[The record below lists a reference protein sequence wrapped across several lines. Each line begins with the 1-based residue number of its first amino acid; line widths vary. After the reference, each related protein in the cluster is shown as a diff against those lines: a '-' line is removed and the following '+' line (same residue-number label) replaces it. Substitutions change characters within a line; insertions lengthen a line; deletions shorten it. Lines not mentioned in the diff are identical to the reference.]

1 MSRSILTAPLLLLGI
16 SLSLSAQPGSILK
29 DTIGTGIDEDSINNL
44 RSYPE
49 GDTYYYPIMVTGIPT
64 TATHQTYTNTVN
76 TTEYG
81 NCYMGQNTN
90 DVYYCFTLPKEMIVT
105 ITHNYSNLTN
115 TCLYLLNS
123 TQQLLVAN
131 DDYYGEG
138 QCNFPTQA
146 YIHTSLPSGTY
157 FVVSEG
163 KDINGYITTNMTFDE
178 IPAGDTGTNPIVCGS
193 YSDSFSFIDTRNTAG
208 YSDRMGLETSDV
220 YYRFSL
226 SVPMNV
232 TITNEHSSVQDTYL
246 YLLDSSGSVITS
258 NDNYHGESHCTDTCL
273 AFMNR
278 QLPAGAYYV
287 VAEGKVLDG
296 NITTNITGYTSG
308 SYAYSSIPS
317 SYSTDPG
324 TAVGGMGTTFGVSPT
339 GGASI
344 SVPIEVPVGVSGMQP
359 QLAIVY
365 NSQSGNGLC
374 GYGAGL
380 SGISSITRGPKDIYH
395 DGTAQAMTY
404 LADDALYL
412 DGVRLILSSG
422 TAGQD
427 SAIYIPE
434 SDPFTRVIAHE
445 TCTSTSNSTWFEVQS
460 SDGMVYWYGRN
471 QDSRLSYTAGNSQ
484 RIHSWYVCRAQQPT
498 GNYMTWEYQQAD
510 YCVYPSMISY
520 GTNTDF
526 TSTLTNIIEFT
537 YESRNDSVP
546 IRFDGKQGSMGRR
559 LKTITGSTNGN
570 TYRSY
575 TLNYNT
581 TGDGTA
587 YKFSRLASVTEK
599 NGQNESLPSTQLSWS
614 YLPSVS
620 YLSNDVT
627 VSQPNLPNPFASFP
641 MSSQSFLSGDLN
653 GDGLS
658 DIVGIGSAEVPN
670 NQGGSD
676 YYTYVHFYYASYSST
691 GALQYLSG
699 YNYELPPTVAMG
711 RIKGSINAMSVID
724 VDGDGINELILPY
737 FVSNSYNSA
746 LGLYALGQ
754 NFPVYNEAGATSL
767 HGNSEP
773 LFISGDIDND
783 GRTDVAFIET
793 FQYNNAYP
801 IYIWKYN
808 TDYIPGSNDV
818 SHALF
823 DMDIEFSLSLGSQP
837 RNAMIADMNGNGL
850 NDLLVIC
857 DERYTVYLNQGGGLS
872 SSTFSDS
879 YRYTSQDMT
888 NHDILTFGDFNGDGL
903 PDILTKES
911 WNWYFYLNS
920 GDGNFVKSLCASSG
934 YNVISNNCHCD
945 IIDFDGDGRSD
956 VVLTETS
963 HLLGMLSAPFEK
975 THTRWLRS
983 TGTTLIQENYATSL
997 RQADALSS
1005 RYITGDFD
1013 GDGHVELANYG
1024 YDCVN
1029 GNDADTDPSWRI
1041 YKNSGLT
1048 AQTGKV
1054 TSVTSDFG
1062 ATTGITYSTLSDS
1075 SVYNRGTA
1083 EPYPAPRYTIPLNVV
1098 KETTESNGAAG
1109 NLVTQFSYEGLK
1121 AHLKGRGLLGFS
1133 KTTANCIT
1141 TGVQMQSGITQWD
1154 TVHYMPRLTYSTTS
1168 IGTSA
1173 ATTTNTLSIEDTY
1186 ISNHKVYFA
1195 YPSQTVSTD
1204 MDGHTTTAYYSY
1216 NTQKGYIT
1224 SDSTVYD
1231 AGMYRTINYLDYT
1244 AEKVGGVYRPQT
1256 VVQSQRHADDSSP
1269 FSRTTTYTYN
1279 STTGAVS
1286 GMTENHGTSKPL
1298 TTSYTYDV
1306 WGNVTSQS
1314 VSAGGSTILTTYY
1327 SYDATHR
1334 FPVRIY
1340 TSPWSSV
1347 QQYTYDVWGNVLTE
1361 CDSINSS
1368 INNTITHTYDSWG
1381 KPVSTSIPGSGEI
1394 TYTYGWS
1401 SDASQRWFVLE
1412 QGTARPWVKTWYD
1425 NRGREVRTESVGPKD
1440 VKQSSTRTYDSNG
1453 LVTGRTDV
1461 NGNLTLSYNYT
1472 YDERGRI
1479 STEESPGGHTVGY
1492 QYGNDRSITI
1502 TENGENGLISATKTF
1517 DAWGNLKTLTAPVS
1531 GLTNT
1536 YASNG
1541 GIKTTESG
1549 GATWT
1554 FGYDDR
1560 GNRTSLVDPDAGT
1573 TTYVYDALGRET
1585 SRTDGRGVVYVTNY
1599 DYLGRVTSR
1608 SAGYDVTYYTYGTS
1622 GTGQMRVTKE
1632 SNDSWTKSYSY
1643 DTYGRITSE
1652 TMSMNYTEMNWTK
1665 TYQYN
1670 SAGLLSGRGYPGD
1683 RTLGYLYDAYGN
1695 CTKISS
1701 DIPFFEWTLTGYN
1714 GATTTSTVSLSNNTS
1729 YYRTTQ
1735 LDIYGQLQSRVTR
1748 RAGNNLQADT
1758 YTFNPQTGN
1767 LTSRTVNGVTQSFG
1781 YDNVNRLTSVTTG
1794 LNNQVCMTYAANGNI
1809 TTKGDIGQFTYS
1821 STTRPHAVTAVDF
1834 TGSIPDRDQWL
1845 YYNEW
1850 GKIEELSSI
1859 DGDDYCYYEVE
1870 YGPDQ
1875 ERVFSLLAKN
1885 NDAPRYKIHWGDY
1898 EEYHVGDTTTAFYW
1912 IDAPD
1917 GLAGVIRYS
1926 SDDFYHPWHSFA
1938 ATTDH
1943 LGSLTALYDDSRGK
1957 VHEASYDAWGKRTL
1971 GQVSMP
1977 LVTRGYTGH
1986 EHLDE
1991 LGLINMNGRLY
2002 DFNIGRFLSP
2012 DIFVQSPSNPQNYNR
2027 YSYCLNNPL
2036 KYTDPDGESVIAL
2049 VGAILLATGWTNVGI
2064 QHFNGSIHSVG
2075 DFFSAF
2081 VGGVAAGVSEATSW
2095 AFAFAE
2101 LSTGS
2106 PLGVLLGLSI
2116 LHGKSISSTTTLVN
2130 SILHPIN
2137 ATKLFLGRYYTDENQ
2152 NVWNQALQGL
2162 SRFTWEGPQTWAG
2175 YNWSNIRSIARKV
2188 DKIDYLGGATFCI
2201 NKDGTYGSVSL
2212 GNYINADIDG
2222 SYNGKITDYPVL
2234 MHEYGHTFDSRKYGP
2249 AYLFEIG
2256 IPSAI
2261 SASNSE
2267 RTEANGITTT
2277 THKLFWTE
2285 QRASLNAYYYFNKNY
2300 GVKITDFELYLP
2312 YHQPEK

>member
-1 MSRSILTAPLLLLGI
+1 MNTSILSAPLLLLGI
-16 SLSLSAQPGSILK
+16 SLSLSAQPDTILK
-29 DTIGTGIDEDSINNL
+29 DTIGTGIDEDSIYNL

-81 NCYMGQNTN
+81 NCFMGQSTN
-90 DVYYCFTLPKEMIVT
+90 DVYYCFTLSKEMIVT

-178 IPAGDTGTNPIVCGS
+178 IPTGDTGTNPIVCGS

-208 YSDRMGLETSDV
+208 YSDRTGLETNDV

-232 TITNEHSSVQDTYL
+232 TITNEHSAVSDTYL
-246 YLLDSSGSVITS
+246 YLFDYSGSVITF
-258 NDNYHGESHCTDTCL
+258 NDNYHGVSHCSDTCM
-273 AFMNR
+273 AFINR
-278 QLPAGAYYV
+278 QLPAGTYYV

-296 NITTNITGYTSG
+296 NITTNITGNTSG
-308 SYAYSSIPS
+308 NYNYSSIPS
-317 SYSTDPG
+317 SYSTAPG
-324 TAVGGMGTTFGVSPT
+324 TAVGDMGTTFGVSPA

-344 SVPIEVPVGVSGMQP
+344 SVPIEVPVGVGGMQP

-380 SGISSITRGPKDIYH
+380 TGISSITRGPKDIYH
-395 DGTAQAMTY
+395 DETTQAMTY

-422 TAGQD
+422 TAGQEG
-427 SAIYIPE
+427 AEYNPE
-434 SDPFTRVIAHE
+434 SDPFTKVITRG
-445 TCTSTSNSTWFEVQS
+445 TCTATTNNIWFEVLS
-460 SDGMVYWYGRN
+460 SDGMVYWYGKN
-471 QDSRLSYTAGNSQ
+471 QDSRLSYTVGNSQ

-546 IRFDGKQGSMGRR
+546 IRFDGKQGGMGRR

-587 YKFSRLASVTEK
+587 YRFSRLTSVTEK
-599 NGQNESLPSTQLSWS
+599 NGQNESLPFTQLNWS

-620 YLSNDVT
+620 YNSNDVT

-641 MSSQSFLSGDLN
+641 MSGQSFLSGDLN

-658 DIVGIGSAEVPN
+658 DIVGIGRAEVPN
-670 NQGGSD
+670 NQGGSN

-699 YNYELPPTVAMG
+699 YNYVLPPTVEMG

-724 VDGDGINELILPY
+724 VDGDGINELILPS

-793 FQYNNAYP
+793 SQYNNAYP
-801 IYIWKYN
+801 VYLWKFN
-808 TDYIPGSNDV
+808 TDYIPGSDDV

-837 RNAMIADMNGNGL
+837 RNALIADMNGNGL

-857 DERYTVYLNQGGGLS
+857 DDGYTVYWNQGGGLS

-903 PDILTKES
+903 LDILTKES
-911 WNWYFYLNS
+911 FNWYFYLNS
-920 GDGNFVKSLCASSG
+920 GDGNFVKSLCTSSG
-934 YNVISNNCHCD
+934 YNVSNSNSHCD

-963 HLLGMLSAPFEK
+963 HLQMLSAPFEK

-983 TGTTLIQENYATSL
+983 TGTTLIQECHATSL
-997 RQADALSS
+997 RQADAISG

-1013 GDGHVELANYG
+1013 GDGHVELVNYG

-1029 GNDADTDPSWRI
+1029 GNDDDTDPSWRI
-1041 YKNSGLT
+1041 YKNGGLT

-1054 TSVTSDFG
+1054 TSVTGDFG
-1062 ATTGITYSTLSDS
+1062 ATTSITYSTLSDT

-1083 EPYPAPRYTIPLNVV
+1083 EPYPAPRYTLPLSVV
-1098 KETTESNGAAG
+1098 KETTESDGAAG
-1109 NLVTQFSYEGLK
+1109 NLVTQYSYEGLK
-1121 AHLKGRGLLGFS
+1121 AHLKGRVLLGFS

-1154 TVHYMPRLTYSTTS
+1154 TAHYIPKLTYSTITIDNS
-1168 IGTSA
+1168 T
-1173 ATTTNTLSIEDTY
+1173 ATTTKTLSIVDTY
-1186 ISNHKVYFA
+1186 NSNHKVYFA

-1204 MDGHTTTAYYSY
+1204 MDGHTTTTYNSY
-1216 NTQKGYIT
+1216 NTEKGYIT

-1231 AGMYRTINYLDYT
+1231 AAGMYRAVSYRDYT
-1244 AEKVGGVYRPQT
+1244 AGKVGGMYRPQT

-1279 STTGAVS
+1279 STTGTVS

-1298 TTSYTYDV
+1298 TTTYTYDV

-1314 VSAGGSTILTTYY
+1314 VTAGNSTILTTYY

-1347 QQYTYDVWGNVLTE
+1347 QKYTYDVWGNVLME

-1368 INNTITHTYDSWG
+1368 INNAITHTYDSWG
-1381 KPVSTSIPGSGEI
+1381 KLVSTSIPGSGEI

-1440 VKQSSTRTYDSNG
+1440 VKQSSTRIFDSNG

-1461 NGNLTLSYNYT
+1461 NGNLTLSYIYT

-1479 STEESPGGHTVGY
+1479 TIEESPGGHTVGY

-1502 TENGENGLISATKTF
+1502 TENGENGLISTTKTF
-1517 DAWGNLKTLTAPVS
+1517 DAWGNLKTLIAPVS
-1531 GLTNT
+1531 GITNT
-1536 YASNG
+1536 YVSNG

-1560 GNRTSLVDPDAGT
+1560 GNRTSLTDPDAGT

-1585 SRTDGRGVVYVTNY
+1585 SRTDGRGVVFVTNY
-1599 DYLGRVTSR
+1599 DYLSRVTSR

-1622 GTGQMRVTKE
+1622 GTGQMRVTAE

-1683 RTLGYLYDAYGN
+1683 RTFSYLYDAYGN

-1701 DIPFFEWTLTGYN
+1701 DIPYFEWTLTGYN
-1714 GATTTSTVSLSNNTS
+1714 GVTTTSTVSLPHNTS

-1735 LDIYGQLQSRVTR
+1735 LDSYGQLQSRVTR

-1767 LTSRTVNGVTQSFG
+1767 LTSRTVNGVTQSFS
-1781 YDNVNRLTSVTTG
+1781 YDNVDRLTNVTTG
-1794 LNNQVCMTYAANGNI
+1794 QNNQVSMTYAANGNI
-1809 TTKGDIGQFTYS
+1809 TSKGDIGQFTYS

-1898 EEYHVGDTTTAFYW
+1898 EEYHVGDTTTVFYW
-1912 IDAPD
+1912 IEAPD

-1926 SDDFYHPWHSFA
+1926 SDDFYHPWHSYV

-1943 LGSLTALYDDSRGK
+1943 LGSLTALYDDSGNK

-2012 DIFVQSPSNPQNYNR
+2012 DNYVQSPSNPQNYNR

-2036 KYTDPDGESVIAL
+2036 KYTDPDGEIFGSLFGFVSDVIDNIGRSFRWERWDWTQTKYGFEIDKGLFMTDPNKPSKERFKEFFSRITNQCLQTIIGDLYASYKNAKGDVKNVTHGYGVTAVDAGL
-2049 VGAILLATGWTNVGI
+2049 DGGAVTLSYL
-2064 QHFNGSIHSVG
+2064 SVG
-2075 DFFSAF
+2075 PEGYTADWRDHLF
-2081 VGGVAAGVSEATSW
+2081 V
-2095 AFAFAE
+2095 
-2101 LSTGS
+2101 
-2106 PLGVLLGLSI
+2106 
-2116 LHGKSISSTTTLVN
+2116 
-2130 SILHPIN
+2130 
-2137 ATKLFLGRYYTDENQ
+2137 
-2152 NVWNQALQGL
+2152 
-2162 SRFTWEGPQTWAG
+2162 
-2175 YNWSNIRSIARKV
+2175 
-2188 DKIDYLGGATFCI
+2188 
-2201 NKDGTYGSVSL
+2201 
-2212 GNYINADIDG
+2212 
-2222 SYNGKITDYPVL
+2222 
-2234 MHEYGHTFDSRKYGP
+2234 HEYGHYLQSQELGFF
-2249 AYLFEIG
+2249 YLFQVG
-2256 IPSAI
+2256 IPSLQSAI
-2261 SASNSE
+2261 VDTQKNNAPIHGNRWFETDANKRAADYFDQYYGSGCDNYQPESADFFNIESFRNGKE
-2267 RTEANGITTT
+2267 TVYINPRTGKN
-2277 THKLFWTE
+2277 
-2285 QRASLNAYYYFNKNY
+2285 FNKKY
-2300 GVKITDFELYLP
+2300 PFEPTDHWTDMLVTFPFLGLIPYFLY
-2312 YHQPEK
+2312 K

>member
-1 MSRSILTAPLLLLGI
+1 MKTMLTLLLCVFSVSQVYSQAWLVD
-16 SLSLSAQPGSILK
+16 SLSTDTTSYKIVNDTVSEHQNPNVPDVYDPNPESPISIGDIIELPIIVGSQ
-29 DTIGTGIDEDSINNL
+29 SQNF
-44 RSYPE
+44 SY
-49 GDTYYYPIMVTGIPT
+49 I
-64 TATHQTYTNTVN
+64 NTVN
-76 TTEYG
+76 TKNFHNFYDGLDTK
-81 NCYMGQNTN
+81 
-90 DVYYCFTLPKEMIVT
+90 DVFYK
-105 ITHNYSNLTN
+105 
-115 TCLYLLNS
+115 
-123 TQQLLVAN
+123 
-131 DDYYGEG
+131 
-138 QCNFPTQA
+138 
-146 YIHTSLPSGTY
+146 
-157 FVVSEG
+157 
-163 KDINGYITTNMTFDE
+163 
-178 IPAGDTGTNPIVCGS
+178 
-193 YSDSFSFIDTRNTAG
+193 
-208 YSDRMGLETSDV
+208 
-220 YYRFSL
+220 FSL
-226 SVPMNV
+226 TVPMNV
-232 TITNEHSSVQDTYL
+232 TMTHQGSAVADTYM
-246 YLLDSSGSVITS
+246 YLLDSNGTLITS
-258 NDNYHGESHCTDTCL
+258 NDNYNGEDHCTDTCHSFIRHQL
-273 AFMNR
+273 A
-278 QLPAGAYYV
+278 AGTYYV
-287 VAEGKVLDG
+287 VSEGKISNG
-296 NITTNITGYTSG
+296 FIRTNITGNTSSG
-308 SYAYSSIPS
+308 FNYPSIPS
-317 SYSTDPG
+317 SYDTEPG
-324 TAVGGMGTTFGVSPT
+324 IAVGGMGGQFSVSST
-339 GGASI
+339 GGATYSI
-344 SVPIEVPVGVSGMQP
+344 PIAVPQGVGGLEP
-359 QLAIVY
+359 QLSIIY
-365 NSQSGNGLC
+365 NSHNGNSMC

-380 SGISSITRGPKDIYH
+380 TGISSITRGPKDIYH
-395 DGTAQAMTY
+395 DGTTQAMTY
-404 LADDALYL
+404 LADDVLYL

-422 TAGQD
+422 MAGQEG
-427 SAIYIPE
+427 AEYNPE
-434 SDPFTRVIAHE
+434 SDPFTKVITRG
-445 TCTSTSNSTWFEVQS
+445 TCTATTNNIWYEVLS
-460 SDGMVYWYGRN
+460 SDGMVYWYGKN
-471 QDSRLSYTAGNSQ
+471 QDSRLSYTVGNSQ

-526 TSTLTNIIEFT
+526 TSTLSNIIEFT

-546 IRFDGKQGSMGRR
+546 IRFDGKQGGMGRR

-587 YKFSRLASVTEK
+587 YKFSRLTSVTEM
-599 NGQNESLPSTQLSWS
+599 NGQNESLPFTQLNWS

-627 VSQPNLPNPFASFP
+627 VSQPNLPNPFASFS

-658 DIVGIGSAEVPN
+658 DIAGIGRAEVPN
-670 NQGGSD
+670 NQNGHD
-676 YYTYVHFYYASYSST
+676 IFTYMYIYYASLST
-691 GALQYLSG
+691 TGVPKYLSG
-699 YNYELPPTVAMG
+699 TLFILPPIVEMG
-711 RIKGSINAMSVID
+711 RIKGSVNAMSVID

-737 FVSNSYNSA
+737 FISNSYNSA

-773 LFISGDIDND
+773 LFVSGDIDND

-793 FQYNNAYP
+793 SQYNNAYP
-801 IYIWKYN
+801 VYLWKFN
-808 TDYIPGSNDV
+808 TDYIPGSDDV

-837 RNAMIADMNGNGL
+837 RNALIADMNGNGL

-857 DERYTVYLNQGGGLS
+857 DDGYTVYWNQGGGLS

-903 PDILTKES
+903 LDILTKES
-911 WNWYFYLNS
+911 FNWYFYLNS
-920 GDGNFVKSLCASSG
+920 GDGNFVKSLCTSSG
-934 YNVISNNCHCD
+934 YNVISSNSHCD
-945 IIDFDGDGRSD
+945 IMDFDGDGRSD

-963 HLLGMLSAPFEK
+963 HLPLFSAPFEK

-983 TGTTLIQENYATSL
+983 TGMTLIQECHATSL
-997 RQADALSS
+997 RQADAISG

-1013 GDGHVELANYG
+1013 GDGHVELVNYG

-1041 YKNSGLT
+1041 YKNGGLT

-1054 TSVTSDFG
+1054 TSVTGDFG
-1062 ATTGITYSTLSDS
+1062 ATTSITYSTLSDT

-1083 EPYPAPRYTIPLNVV
+1083 ELYPAPRYTLPLSVV
-1098 KETTESNGAAG
+1098 KETTESDGAAG
-1109 NLVTQFSYEGLK
+1109 NLVTQYSYEGLK

-1141 TGVQMQSGITQWD
+1141 TGVQMQSGITLWD
-1154 TVHYMPRLTYSTTS
+1154 TAHYIPKLTYSTITIDNS
-1168 IGTSA
+1168 T
-1173 ATTTNTLSIEDTY
+1173 ATTTNTLSIVDTY
-1186 ISNHKVYFA
+1186 NSNHKVYFA

-1204 MDGHTTTAYYSY
+1204 MDGHTTTTYNSY
-1216 NTQKGYIT
+1216 NTEKGYIT

-1231 AGMYRTINYLDYT
+1231 AAGMYRAVSYRDYT
-1244 AEKVGGVYRPQT
+1244 AGKVGGLYRPQT

-1279 STTGAVS
+1279 STTGTVS

-1298 TTSYTYDV
+1298 TTTYTYDV

-1314 VSAGGSTILTTYY
+1314 VTAGNSTILTTYY

-1347 QQYTYDVWGNVLTE
+1347 QKYTYDVWGNVLTE

-1368 INNTITHTYDSWG
+1368 INNAITHTYDSWG
-1381 KPVSTSIPGSGEI
+1381 KLVSTSIPGSGEI

-1425 NRGREVRTESVGPKD
+1425 NRGREVRTECVGPKD
-1440 VKQSSTRTYDSNG
+1440 VKQSSTRIFDSNG

-1479 STEESPGGHTVGY
+1479 TMEESPGGHTVGY

-1502 TENGENGLISATKTF
+1502 TENGENGLISTTKTF

-1531 GLTNT
+1531 GITNT
-1536 YASNG
+1536 YVSNG

-1560 GNRTSLVDPDAGT
+1560 GNRTSLTDPDAGT

-1585 SRTDGRGVVYVTNY
+1585 SRTDGRGVVFVTNY

-1608 SAGYDVTYYTYGTS
+1608 SAGYDVTHYTYGTS
-1622 GTGQMRVTKE
+1622 GTGQMRVTSE

-1683 RTLGYLYDAYGN
+1683 RTFSYLYDAYGN

-1701 DIPFFEWTLTGYN
+1701 DIPHFEWTLTGYN
-1714 GATTTSTVSLSNNTS
+1714 GVTTTSTVSLPYNTS

-1735 LDIYGQLQSRVTR
+1735 LDSYGQLQSRITR

-1767 LTSRTVNGVTQSFG
+1767 LTSRTVSGVTQSFS
-1781 YDNVNRLTSVTTG
+1781 YDNVDRLTSVTTG
-1794 LNNQVCMTYAANGNI
+1794 QNQQAITYAANGNI
-1809 TTKGDIGQFTYS
+1809 TTKSDMGQYS
-1821 STTRPHAVTAVDF
+1821 YDSTTRPHAVTEVDF

-1912 IDAPD
+1912 IEAPD

-1943 LGSLTALYDDSRGK
+1943 LGSLTALYENGGVK
-1957 VHEASYDAWGKRTL
+1957 THEASYDAWGIRTL
-1971 GQVSMP
+1971 GQTNMP
-1977 LVTRGYTGH
+1977 LVTRGFTGH
-1986 EHLDE
+1986 EHLD
-1991 LGLINMNGRLY
+1991 GLRLIDMKGRLY
-2002 DFNIGRFLSP
+2002 DPELGRFLSP
-2012 DIFVQSPSNPQNYNR
+2012 DNYIQSPYDPQNYNR

-2036 KYTDPDGESVIAL
+2036 RFTDPSGNNFVET
-2049 VGAILLATGWTNVGI
+2049 LLTGIV
-2064 QHFNGSIHSVG
+2064 
-2075 DFFSAF
+2075 DFFTTAF
-2081 VGGVAAGVSEATSW
+2081 FKGGLDLSNFSSMREAWRNYDPTAPWSKTNKSW
-2095 AFAFAE
+2095 KM
-2101 LSTGS
+2101 
-2106 PLGVLLGLSI
+2106 SI
-2116 LHGKSISSTTTLVN
+2116 GFYTLDTNKSSWEQ
-2130 SILHPIN
+2130 
-2137 ATKLFLGRYYTDENQ
+2137 AWQLF
-2152 NVWNQALQGL
+2152 
-2162 SRFTWEGPQTWAG
+2162 SRFTWESPQ
-2175 YNWSNIRSIARKV
+2175 SF
-2188 DKIDYLGGATFCI
+2188 LGGTVNQIHNLFGGVKNVDYCCGATVVESYA
-2201 NKDGTYGSVSL
+2201 DGWGAFTI
-2212 GNYINADIDG
+2212 GNYINGNRGIQAN
-2222 SYNGKITDYPVL
+2222 SKNAL
-2234 MHEYGHTFDSRKYGP
+2234 FQHEFGHYLQSQKWGP
-2249 AYLFEIG
+2249 IYLTKCA
-2256 IPSAI
+2256 IPSLIDCALPAKHQYHPVEQDANILSFKYFRDNESDFIRINEEGELELKWSFNNNPILGFPSNHSTLDAI
-2261 SASNSE
+2261 YNHESLDWRLSFSFVDIIDIPSLGLINSTYMSYYQML
-2267 RTEANGITTT
+2267 RYW
-2277 THKLFWTE
+2277 LFG
-2285 QRASLNAYYYFNKNY
+2285 K
-2300 GVKITDFELYLP
+2300 
-2312 YHQPEK
+2312 